1 MQAQDAPT
9 LGCLPNSPQAPAI
22 VKCKRPNRGGMCERL
37 KQAVLKTALPERVTG
52 VRIPLPPPYS
62 LQKQLLFYANRKSN
76 QDARIWPAIPQSL
89 EQTENHSLQQFR
101 RVGPVFSETRSEG
114 PFSSHGGLRFDVS
127 LGRASELSNTYRHL
141 NQTSRS
147 IVFPPPGNAH
157 AKPEVSRFFPIC
169 ELDGTCAPR

>member
-37 KQAVLKTALPERVTG
+37 KQAVLKTAVPERVPG
-52 VRIPLPPPYS
+52 VRIPLPPPCS
-62 LQKQLLFYANRKSN
+62 LYILECVVYINN
-76 QDARIWPAIPQSL
+76 IARIWPAIPQSL